1 MTEESNRVPIYIRT
15 NPQLDGNINS
25 FVSQDNK
32 EVEEDDVCRQPDNL
46 IVDFSGFYEE
56 KIQNWQ
62 TYLYRK
68 PTLEDVDLAIM
79 QDDGVII
86 HDRINTYE

>member
-1 MTEESNRVPIYIRT
+1 MH
-15 NPQLDGNINS
+15 GNINS

-32 EVEEDDVCRQPDNL
+32 EVEEDDVCRQPNNL
-46 IVDFSGFYEE
+46 IVDFSGFYKE

-68 PTLEDVDLAIM
+68 PTLEDVDLAM
-79 QDDGVII
+79 QDDVII
-86 HDRINTYE
+86 HDRYESDSEELSDSDTAH